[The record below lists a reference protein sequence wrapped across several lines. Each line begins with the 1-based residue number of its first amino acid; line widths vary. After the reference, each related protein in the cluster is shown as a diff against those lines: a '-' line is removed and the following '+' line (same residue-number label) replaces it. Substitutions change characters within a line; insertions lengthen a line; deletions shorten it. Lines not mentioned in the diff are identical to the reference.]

1 MVSGAV
7 SGGFLWVSGGFRGFR
22 QLSLAFLDAPT
33 AETVV
38 SYGFPEVPA
47 VSGNFLLRFSMHP
60 KAQTART
67 DHTSNKT
74 HRKNR
79 KSNLPLFESDR
90 GRITLSI
97 FLAPRV
103 EFKRMR
109 EFDSVAIVARAMASS
124 PWQAPAP

>member
-22 QLSLAFLDAPT
+22 PLSLAFLDAPT

-38 SYGFPEVPA
+38 SYGFPEVSA

-60 KAQTART
+60 RAQTAIT

-79 KSNLPLFESDR
+79 KQNLPLSESDR

-97 FLAPRV
+97 FLALRV
-103 EFKRMR
+103 EFKLMG
-109 EFDSVAIVARAMASS
+109 ESNSVASVARAIASS
-124 PWQAPAP
+124 PWQGPAP